1 MEAPIQEDSERVL
14 AHLSK
19 SDREEVR
26 IREKMFKG
34 KQYVDIRIFSKNRQ
48 GEFIPTRKGVMLQS
62 ELFKK
67 LRATLGKTA
76 N

>member
-1 MEAPIQEDSERVL
+1 MEAPIQEDTEKVL
-14 AHLSK
+14 AHLVK
-19 SDREEVR
+19 SEREEVR
-26 IREKMFKG
+26 IREKTFKG

-62 ELFKK
+62 DLFKK
-67 LRATLGKTA
+67 LKSTLGKTP